1 VQVRFRREAVRDVVG
16 ARAWYDDEAG
26 GLGDAFA
33 ASLGS
38 LIGVITEFPEAFP
51 EIAVGRRRALLDR
64 FPYALYYR
72 IDQGT
77 IDVLACL
84 HTSRNPDTRSAR
96 G

>member
-1 VQVRFRREAVRDVVG
+1 VQVRFRREAVRDVVD
-16 ARAWYDDEAG
+16 ARSWYDEEAG

-33 ASLGS
+33 ASLEI
-38 LIGVITEFPEAFP
+38 LIGVITEFPQVFP

-72 IDQGT
+72 IDGET

-84 HTSRNPDTRSAR
+84 HTSRNPDAR
-96 G
+96 PASE